1 MMGVGLAL
9 AGLVGVGCGHA
20 VPTGSAQ
27 NDWATPV
34 GHATATNPRYVNPMA
49 GAHRAHDRSVFAR
62 TEAPPLQPGA
72 EAPVST
78 GTAVAPETPVAPEPP
93 GMVPPPAE
101 TMPPPETV
109 PEVPPYVEP
118 VHPIR

>member
-1 MMGVGLAL
+1 MTRMMGVGLAL

-20 VPTGSAQ
+20 TPTGSAQ

-34 GHATATNPRYVNPMA
+34 GHATATNPRYINPMA
-49 GAHRAHDRSVFAR
+49 GAHPAHDRSVFAR

-78 GTAVAPETPVAPEPP
+78 GTAVAPET
-93 GMVPPPAE
+93 VPD
-101 TMPPPETV
+101 
-109 PEVPPYVEP
+109 VPPYVEP
-118 VHPIR
+118 IRP